1 MNEFKKKNNLVCQ
14 NCGIRGHHIKECTQP
29 TISLGIILYNK
40 TMKSK
45 LKYLLVCRRNT
56 IGYVEFIR
64 GRYVASD
71 MEYIQK
77 LFNVM
82 TDYEIGIIKNENF
95 GFLWEHLWMDKIF
108 KKNSEKIKR
117 DLEKAESKFNKI
129 KKGYL
134 YNNSTINIDTFISKK
149 KTSYVE
155 QEWGFPKGR
164 RNYNESNY
172 EAAIREFCEETNI
185 PSSDIIADKGLEFV
199 EEYRSYDNIKYR
211 NIYFLAKYIGN
222 GKLTI
227 DEFKPEQYTEISNIL
242 FLSIDDVI
250 NKFRPYDTK
259 KKELIVRVNN
269 FLTNS

>member
-1 MNEFKKKNNLVCQ
+1 MNEYKKKTNLVCQ
-14 NCGIRGHHIKECTQP
+14 NCGTRGHHIKECTQP
-29 TISLGIILYNK
+29 TISLGIVLYNK
-40 TMKSK
+40 TIESK
-45 LKYLLVCRRNT
+45 LNYLLVCRRNT

-71 MEYIQK
+71 IEYIQK
-77 LFNVM
+77 LFDVM
-82 TDYEIGIIKNENF
+82 TDYEIEIILNQNF

-129 KKGYL
+129 KKGYM
-134 YNNSTINIDTFISKK
+134 YKNSLTDIKYFIHKK
-149 KTSYVE
+149 NTSYVE

-172 EAAIREFCEETNI
+172 DAAIREFSEETNI
-185 PSSDIIADKGLEFV
+185 SPSDIIIDKNIEFI

-211 NIYFLAKYIGN
+211 NIYFLAEYIGN

-242 FLSIDDVI
+242 FLSLENVI

-259 KKELIVRVNN
+259 KKELIVKVNK

>member
-1 MNEFKKKNNLVCQ
+1 MNEYKKKNNLVCQ
-14 NCGIRGHHIKECTQP
+14 NCGTRGHHIKECTQP
-29 TISLGIILYNK
+29 TISLGIILYKK
-40 TMKSK
+40 TKK
-45 LKYLLVCRRNT
+45 PDLNYLIVCRRNT

-64 GRYVASD
+64 GRYVTSD
-71 MEYIQK
+71 IEYIQK
-77 LFNVM
+77 LFDVM
-82 TDYEIGIIKNENF
+82 TDYEIRIIKNKNF

-117 DLEKAESKFNKI
+117 DLEKAESKFNKM
-129 KKGYL
+129 KKGYMF
-134 YNNSTINIDTFISKK
+134 NNSTININSFIYNK
-149 KTSYVE
+149 KTVYSE

-172 EAAIREFCEETNI
+172 DAAIREFSEETNI
-185 PSSDIIADKGLEFV
+185 SANDIIVNKNIEFN

-211 NIYFLAKYIGN
+211 NIYFLAEYIGN

-242 FLSIDDVI
+242 FLPLSGVI
-250 NKFRPYDTK
+250 NKFRTYDTK
-259 KKELIVRVNN
+259 KKELIARVNK